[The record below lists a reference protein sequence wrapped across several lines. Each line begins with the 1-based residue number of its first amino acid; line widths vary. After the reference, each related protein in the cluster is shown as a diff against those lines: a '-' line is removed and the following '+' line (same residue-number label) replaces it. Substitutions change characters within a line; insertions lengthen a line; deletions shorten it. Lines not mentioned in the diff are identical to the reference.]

1 MKTKISLLLVV
12 SALILGACAP
22 AVVEEAP
29 APEVME
35 EAPAQEAPA
44 AEAPAP
50 EEAAPAEDATM
61 AAEVSFS
68 QDLVPVL
75 EQFANP
81 AHTSAGR
88 GGVFLSTYED
98 VLKYVVPGNPEESEL
113 YRRLM
118 GDGVPVMPPSGKLPD
133 ETIQLFYDW
142 IMQGAKN
149 N

>member
-1 MKTKISLLLVV
+1 MKTKIFLALVI
-12 SALILGACAP
+12 SALVLGACAP
-22 AVVEEAP
+22 AAVEEAP

-35 EAPAQEAPA
+35 ESPAQEAPA

-50 EEAAPAEDATM
+50 AEAAPAEGAVM
-61 AAEVSFS
+61 ADEVSFS

-75 EQFANP
+75 DQFANP
-81 AHTSAGR
+81 AHTSSGR

-142 IMQGAKN
+142 ILQGAKDN
-149 N
+149 